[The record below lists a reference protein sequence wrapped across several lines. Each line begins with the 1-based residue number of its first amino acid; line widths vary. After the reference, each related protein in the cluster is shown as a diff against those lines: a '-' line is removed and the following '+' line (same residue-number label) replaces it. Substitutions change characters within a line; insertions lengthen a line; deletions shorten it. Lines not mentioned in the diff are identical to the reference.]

1 MCLLSGQSHRNWQL
15 CWQSRT
21 SSRFRRCRTQAWF
34 QAHKNVINRR
44 ERRAIESRGGNLRVV
59 PSSGTVD
66 GWRRGT
72 YREQRVGRGWAPPC
86 LAPGR
91 GPAPSQSTAWWGWAA
106 PARPQAWPAG
116 RAEAHQ
122 VPRGHCWGREAPAR
136 PRSGT
141 ATGPRRPRLGR
152 VAPGVQRRPLMGRL
166 WIWRQWWR
174 SAKWKKLIG

>member
-1 MCLLSGQSHRNWQL
+1 MCLLLGQSHRNWQL

-34 QAHKNVINRR
+34 QAHENVINRR

-86 LAPGR
+86 LPPGR
-91 GPAPSQSTAWWGWAA
+91 GPAPSQSTTWWGRTA

-116 RAEAHQ
+116 RAAIVGDEKHR
-122 VPRGHCWGREAPAR
+122 RGRVQGR
-136 PRSGT
+136 
-141 ATGPRRPRLGR
+141 RRVLGGRGWGR

-174 SAKWKKLIG
+174 SAKWKKN